1 MIGHGGSLFLWK
13 LLDREIG
20 KQIDNLKKEDVKLL
34 ETVVWS
40 DRGGFFLST
49 DLVMKLFKI

>member
-20 KQIDNLKKEDVKLL
+20 KHIDNLKKEDVKLL
-34 ETVVWS
+34 ETVVWI